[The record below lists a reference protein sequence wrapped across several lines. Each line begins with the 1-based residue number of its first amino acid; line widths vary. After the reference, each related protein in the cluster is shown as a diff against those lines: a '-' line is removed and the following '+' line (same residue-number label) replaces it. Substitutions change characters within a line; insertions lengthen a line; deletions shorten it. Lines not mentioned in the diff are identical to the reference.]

1 MSLNVNV
8 RVYCVD
14 MQLDDVDMQ
23 LIYIMS
29 P

>member
-8 RVYCVD
+8 WVYYVD

-23 LIYIMS
+23 LIYVLS